1 MGRHKGFTLAEI
13 IVGFALIVI
22 IFLSILTIIP
32 FSNDYINRQKYKQIA
47 INLAR
52 EKLESIKDID
62 YYNIALGEYTPL
74 IDESSGALIS
84 APATAINTDMT
95 EFPPPPYPSE
105 NIDGKTYF
113 YSVKVVDRSASQK
126 MLKDITVVVSYWE
139 KTSLQ
144 NISLETYIFGIQAP

>member
-1 MGRHKGFTLAEI
+1 MAGQKGFTLAEI
-13 IVGFALIVI
+13 IVGFALMVI

-52 EKLESIKDID
+52 EKLEAIKDTD

-74 IDESSGALIS
+74 IDENSGTFIS
-84 APATAINTDMT
+84 APAPVINSDMT
-95 EFPPPPYPSE
+95 EFPPSPYPSE
-105 NIDGKTYF
+105 AIDGKTYF
-113 YSVKVVDRSASQK
+113 YSVKVVDRSASNE

-139 KTSLQ
+139 KSSMQ
-144 NISLETYIFGIQAP
+144 KISLETYIFGIQPH